1 MPSKVQIKTIRALQ
15 HKKYRQKFDQFI
27 VEGVKNTLEL
37 LKSDHIEVKIL
48 FVTPKYLEKYP
59 VLLEQD
65 GEVEVVDEK
74 TLKKISCL
82 STPQG
87 ILGICQIPTQ
97 STSLPLNNKI
107 TLMLDG
113 VRNPGNLG
121 TIIRI
126 ADWFG
131 IENII
136 YSPDCVD
143 PFNPKTVQAT
153 MGSIGRIKLWKKD
166 LTTVL
171 QENNTLS
178 TYAATLKGTPLTQ
191 IEKLEE
197 GIILIG
203 NESNGINPELLTLI
217 RKEITIPKIGEAE
230 SLNAAVAT
238 GIICGRLLL

>member
-15 HKKYRQKFDQFI
+15 HKKYRQKFDQFV
-27 VEGVKNTLEL
+27 VEGVKNTFEL
-37 LKSDHIEVKIL
+37 LKSDLIAVKTL
-48 FVTPKYLEKYP
+48 FITPKYLEKYP
-59 VLLEQD
+59 FLLDQD
-65 GEVEVVDEK
+65 CEVNEVDEK
-74 TLKKISCL
+74 ELKKISYL

-87 ILGICQIPTQ
+87 ILGICQIPKK
-97 STSLPLNNKI
+97 SNILPLNNNV

-113 VRNPGNLG
+113 IRNPGNLG

-131 IENII
+131 IDNII
-136 YSPDCVD
+136 CSPDCVD

-153 MGSIGRIKLWKKD
+153 MGSIGRIQLWKKD

-171 QENNTLS
+171 QENNTLL

-191 IEKLEE
+191 MRKIEE

-203 NESNGINPELLTLI
+203 NESNGIHPELLTFVK
-217 RKEITIPKIGEAE
+217 KEITIPKIGKAE
-230 SLNAAVAT
+230 SLNAAIAT

>member
-1 MPSKVQIKTIRALQ
+1 P
-15 HKKYRQKFDQFI
+15 KKSNI
-27 VEGVKNTLEL
+27 
-37 LKSDHIEVKIL
+37 
-48 FVTPKYLEKYP
+48 
-59 VLLEQD
+59 
-65 GEVEVVDEK
+65 
-74 TLKKISCL
+74 
-82 STPQG
+82 
-87 ILGICQIPTQ
+87 
-97 STSLPLNNKI
+97 LPLNNNV

-113 VRNPGNLG
+113 IRNPGNLG

-131 IENII
+131 IDNII
-136 YSPDCVD
+136 CSPDCVD

-153 MGSIGRIKLWKKD
+153 MGSIGRIQLWKKD

-171 QENNTLS
+171 QENNTLL

-191 IEKLEE
+191 MGKIEE

-203 NESNGINPELLTLI
+203 NESNGIHPELLTFVK
-217 RKEITIPKIGEAE
+217 KEITIPKIGKAE